1 MPDMQFVVKRNGLG
15 YAEFGLIDA
24 RAAKRQRTEA
34 ADAEAA
40 PPAVPLELI
49 DEYERFTAKF
59 QATVHDHTE
68 DGELDL
74 GAACIM
80 LPHQLAMWCS

>member
-15 YAEFGLIDA
+15 YAEFGLVDA

-34 ADAEAA
+34 ADADAA

-68 DGELDL
+68 VGELDL
-74 GAACIM
+74 GATRIT
-80 LPHQLAMWCS
+80 LPHQLAMRCS